1 MTLVLDVISGSIL
14 STSISGW
21 FFWLSANTILA
32 PDPVGE
38 GFVEIS
44 PNKTLFIQKLTHDDP
59 IKPEIV
65 EDLQKVE
72 DVFAH
77 FKPNCDVDLDKED
90 GSTTKENFQ
99 FGSLGDFDAKNLT
112 NQSAYLKNLDIEYG
126 AYLKIIKQ
134 LKSNKSLANVI
145 QNPDTKAAF
154 VNALK
159 ALASE
164 IEEQ

>member
-1 MTLVLDVISGSIL
+1 MPQIKPGIAT
-14 STSISGW
+14 
-21 FFWLSANTILA
+21 TILA

-44 PNKTLFIQKLTHDDP
+44 PNKTLFIQKLTYDDP

-65 EDLQKVE
+65 EDLQKIE

-77 FKPNCDVDLDKED
+77 FKPSCDVELNKED

-112 NQSAYLKNLDIEYG
+112 NQSAYLKNLNIEYD

-145 QNPDTKAAF
+145 QNPETKAAF

-159 ALASE
+159 SLVSE
-164 IEEQ
+164 LDEK